1 MIPKVG
7 DVYCVY
13 VEKLQQYAACQVT
26 GLKETEGKTSDTL
39 ASVLQLDWTGDQ
51 LPNEMQLHQMKPLIC
66 NFYFWNDRVDHSFLN
81 ANVPSQYVLAGN
93 ISPLYTE
100 ETNTYGGGWPI
111 GEKLYLQREW
121 EGIDAI
127 RREQFKQAADDD
139 EEIMIGDRVMRRST
153 STIRDFSPKS
163 EEDIT
168 ELTKLPCLTHIEMN
182 GYTESIFS
190 FIEDNPF
197 INELHI
203 VDHGQTKLDIS
214 KSHLTKLIVDVSGL
228 ERLILN
234 TKMTSLNFTGEL
246 SPSLCIVAHEDGKRI
261 TLNVPVDL
269 PQVTGISRLE
279 GLYIRDITEL
289 NLEPIVQYY
298 PELSE
303 LRLWGKPGNVSHIET
318 IQHLAN
324 LQTFTTYDLFGFDGD
339 QFPDPEQLPELA
351 TLWLTSLPA
360 DAAKSI
366 KTKFKKLAAA
376 GLDVEIT
383 KARKPEWLAENLNNP
398 FRDWDGRDHIKAAH
412 AKKAAHLY
420 KQCLKEIRQLS
431 QGPMDQESI
440 HKQLVSMV
448 ENYTQTFNKMDAKTG
463 FIETVE
469 REEIYVVLEGLLDQL
484 QQNLELSQDDS
495 IKVNHKE
502 LFEVFDRLRDF

>member
-1 MIPKVG
+1 MIPTVG
-7 DVYCVY
+7 DIYCVY

-66 NFYFWNDRVDHSFLN
+66 NFYFWNDRVDHSFVS
-81 ANVPSQYVLAGN
+81 AIVPSQYVLVGN
-93 ISPLYTE
+93 LPPLYTK

-127 RREQFKQAADDD
+127 RRSQFKQAVDDD
-139 EEIMIGDRVMRRST
+139 EEVMIGDRVMRRST
-153 STIRDFSPKS
+153 STLRDFSPKS
-163 EEDIT
+163 EEDVT
-168 ELTKLPCLTHIEMN
+168 ELAKLPCLTHIEMN
-182 GYTESIFS
+182 GYTESIFP

-203 VDHGQTKLDIS
+203 IDHGQTILDIS

-228 ERLILN
+228 RELILN

-246 SPSLCIVAHEDGKRI
+246 SPDLRIVAHEDGKCI
-261 TLNVPVDL
+261 TLNVPSSL

-279 GLYIRDITEL
+279 GLYIRDISEL
-289 NLEPIVQYY
+289 NLEPLVQYY

-303 LRLWGKPGNVSHIET
+303 LRLWGKPGNVSNIET
-318 IQHLAN
+318 IQQWAN
-324 LQTFTTYDLFGFDGD
+324 LQTFTTYDLFGFNGE
-339 QFPDPEQLPELA
+339 QFPDPEQLPELT

-360 DAAKSI
+360 DAAKLI
-366 KTKFKKLAAA
+366 KTKYKKFAAA
-376 GLDVEIT
+376 GLDIEII

-398 FRDWDGRDHIKAAH
+398 FRDWDGRDHIKAVH
-412 AKKAAHLY
+412 AKKATQLF

-448 ENYTQTFNKMDAKTG
+448 EDYTQTFNKMDAKTG
-463 FIETVE
+463 FIETIE
-469 REEIYVVLEGLLDQL
+469 REEIYVVLTELLDQL
-484 QQNLELSQDDS
+484 QQNLELRQDDS
-495 IKVNHKE
+495 FKVNHEE
-502 LFEVFDRLRDF
+502 LYEIFDCLRDF